1 MGKPEEP
8 RRSAISFRPL
18 ALPCHD
24 AIPAEGTRHAERDL
38 TVRFYEYGP
47 APGISFHDIS
57 HDDVHVECGLDSIC
71 RWIGR
76 HRLMHFDGDFEG
88 AMDAE
93 LTIRARIEELA
104 LDLTEMG
111 VPLERSLA
119 WLEVFRRKESARML
133 IEFEAAEEGDD
144 MAVYVEIS
152 KPLLW

>member
-1 MGKPEEP
+1 ME
-8 RRSAISFRPL
+8 
-18 ALPCHD
+18 
-24 AIPAEGTRHAERDL
+24 
-38 TVRFYEYGP
+38 
-47 APGISFHDIS
+47 
-57 HDDVHVECGLDSIC
+57 
-71 RWIGR
+71 
-76 HRLMHFDGDFEG
+76 
-88 AMDAE
+88 AE

>member
-1 MGKPEEP
+1 MPK
-8 RRSAISFRPL
+8 
-18 ALPCHD
+18 
-24 AIPAEGTRHAERDL
+24 DL

-47 APGISFHDIS
+47 APGISFHGIS
-57 HDDVHVECGLDSIC
+57 HDDVHVECGLDSIY

-88 AMDAE
+88 AMEAE

-119 WLEVFRRKESARML
+119 WLEVFRRNESARML
-133 IEFEAAEEGDD
+133 IEFEAAEEGTTWQCTSRSASRCYGEVNAGLDECLV
-144 MAVYVEIS
+144 A
-152 KPLLW
+152 